1 MCLNA
6 IVQMPHEPDSDDT
19 ASEPDEP
26 HSNPEPNSVS
36 LHTWTS
42 CQSRNGLWLMV
53 YSDESTLH
61 ISNAKQL
68 PTSDQ
73 CAHWYS
79 IDLLGLTVTLC
90 LSHNLYSFM
99 KQFNTTDMD

>member
-1 MCLNA
+1 
-6 IVQMPHEPDSDDT
+6 
-19 ASEPDEP
+19 
-26 HSNPEPNSVS
+26 
-36 LHTWTS
+36 
-42 CQSRNGLWLMV
+42 MV

-61 ISNAKQL
+61 ISNANQL

-79 IDLLGLTVTLC
+79 IDLLGLTGTLC

-99 KQFNTTDMD
+99 KHFIMTDID